1 MLNQV
6 YKSRWIKCVM
16 NIVILPSDF
25 GNLDTDSEKDTE
37 EYPE

>member
-1 MLNQV
+1 MLNEV

-16 NIVILPSDF
+16 HIVIFPSDF
-25 GNLDTDSEKDTE
+25 GNLATDSEKDTE